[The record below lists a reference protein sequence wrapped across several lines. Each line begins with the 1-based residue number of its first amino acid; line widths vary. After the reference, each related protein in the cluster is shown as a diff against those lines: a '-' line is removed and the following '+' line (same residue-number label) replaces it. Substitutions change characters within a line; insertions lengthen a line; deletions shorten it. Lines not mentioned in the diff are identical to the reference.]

1 MGNETT
7 QSTRVSQAQG
17 MVSAQAGCSLADALV
32 LLKRRA
38 DDSKATVDEVAALVL
53 DRTIRFGE

>member
-17 MVSAQAGCSLADALV
+17 MVSAQVGCSLRDALV